1 MILFRTL
8 MGDEGKHVQKYQS
21 KFSPEESSRERERE
35 RKRGGWGLTF
45 WNTLSQHKLKT
56 FTALLSEKEKKII
69 TEFSLKNVIQAYP

>member
-21 KFSPEESSRERERE
+21 KFNPEEPNLGRKRKRVRER
-35 RKRGGWGLTF
+35 GLTF

-56 FTALLSEKEKKII
+56 FTALLSEREKK
-69 TEFSLKNVIQAYP
+69 